1 LEFRVRSKKPVEIK
15 KIIRRTTNSLL
26 RTNYDEYMDKKVILI
41 VEDDPTVGESLR
53 LLFKKRG
60 HEILLALNGKEAL
73 QLFRHEI
80 VDLVVTD
87 VVMPKMDG
95 IELLE
100 AVKGLRPETEV
111 IVISA
116 QGTIEKAVQAMKLGA
131 FDFIEKPINPR
142 VISLLVERAL
152 EKQTLILQ
160 NRDLRSRLEDKFHFK
175 NIIGRSEKM
184 VNIFELI
191 QHIAP
196 YDSSVLIIGESG
208 TGKELIA
215 NAIHY
220 NSPRASMPFI
230 KVSCASLSEGIIE
243 SELFGHEKGAFTGAI
258 ASRKGRF
265 ELAHQGTLFLDEVE
279 DIPPATQ
286 IKLLRILQE
295 GEFERVGGNKTI
307 KVNIRIIA
315 ASNRDLQEGVKRGIF
330 REDLYYRLNV
340 VNIKLPALRDR
351 RDDIPFLVN
360 FFIEKYN
367 QKYHMKVKGIS
378 QKAMNLLTDYE
389 WMGNVREL
397 ENTIESILV
406 INSPGVID
414 IQHLPQEFRDFKEK
428 PEVVPIKIGTPLEE
442 VEKEMLIQTLRATK
456 GNKRKAA
463 KLLGINVRTI
473 HRKIEEIGET
483 TFMWRE
489 LDKQ

>member
-1 LEFRVRSKKPVEIK
+1 
-15 KIIRRTTNSLL
+15 
-26 RTNYDEYMDKKVILI
+26 MDKKVILI

-53 LLFKKRG
+53 QLLKKKG
-60 HEILLALNGKEAL
+60 HDILLATNGKEAL

-80 VDLVVTD
+80 IDLVVTD

-160 NRDLRSRLEDKFHFK
+160 NRDLRSKLEDKFHFK

-184 VNIFELI
+184 VKIFELI

-286 IKLLRILQE
+286 IKLLRVLQE

-315 ASNRDLQEGVKRGIF
+315 ASNRDLQEAVKRGDF

-367 QKYHMKVKGIS
+367 QKYQMKVKGIS

-389 WMGNVREL
+389 WTGNVREL
-397 ENTIESILV
+397 ENMIESILV

-428 PEVVPIKIGTPLEE
+428 PEVVPIRIGTPLEE
-442 VEKEMLIQTLRATK
+442 VEKEVLIQTLRATK

-483 TFMWRE
+483 TFI
-489 LDKQ
+489 

>member
-1 LEFRVRSKKPVEIK
+1 
-15 KIIRRTTNSLL
+15 
-26 RTNYDEYMDKKVILI
+26 MDKKVILI

-295 GEFERVGGNKTI
+295 DEFERVGGNKTI

-389 WMGNVREL
+389 WTGNVREL

>member
-1 LEFRVRSKKPVEIK
+1 MEKKQ
-15 KIIRRTTNSLL
+15 
-26 RTNYDEYMDKKVILI
+26 ILV
-41 VEDDPTVGESLR
+41 VEDDPTVGESIR
-53 LLFKKRG
+53 LLLKKRG
-60 HEILLALNGKEAL
+60 YSIFLAPNGRDAL
-73 QLFRHEI
+73 HIFKQKPI
-80 VDLVVTD
+80 DLVITD

-100 AVKGLRPETEV
+100 AVKRMRAETEV

-142 VISLLVERAL
+142 VISLVVERAL

-160 NRDLRSRLEDKFHFK
+160 NRDLRSKLEDKFHFK
-175 NIIGRSEKM
+175 NIVGRSAEM
-184 VNIFELI
+184 VKIFELI
-191 QHIAP
+191 KHIAP

-243 SELFGHEKGAFTGAI
+243 SELFGHERGAFTGAVT
-258 ASRKGRF
+258 SRKGRF
-265 ELAHQGTLFLDEVE
+265 ELAHHGTLLLDEVE
-279 DIPPATQ
+279 DIPPSTQ
-286 IKLLRILQE
+286 IKLLRVLQE
-295 GEFERVGGNKTI
+295 GEFEKVGGNKTI
-307 KVNIRIIA
+307 RVSIRILA
-315 ASNRDLQEGVKRGIF
+315 ASNRDLQEAVKKGTF

-340 VNIKLPALRDR
+340 VNLRLPPLRER

-360 FFIEKYN
+360 FFIEKYSR
-367 QKYHMKVKGIS
+367 KYHMKVKGIS
-378 QKAMNLLTDYE
+378 QRALKVLVDYE
-389 WMGNVREL
+389 WSGNVREL

-406 INSPGVID
+406 INSPEVID
-414 IQHLPQEFRDFKEK
+414 LSHLPKGIRDFKGG
-428 PEVVPIKIGTPLEE
+428 PEVIPIRIGTPLEE
-442 VEKEMLIQTLRATK
+442 VEREILAQTLKATG

-463 KLLGINVRTI
+463 QLLGINVRTI
-473 HRKIEEIGET
+473 HRKME
-483 TFMWRE
+483 
-489 LDKQ
+489 

>member
-1 LEFRVRSKKPVEIK
+1 ME
-15 KIIRRTTNSLL
+15 
-26 RTNYDEYMDKKVILI
+26 KKVILI

-53 LLFKKRG
+53 HLFKKKG
-60 HEILLALNGKEAL
+60 HAILLASNGKEAL
-73 QLFRHEI
+73 QLFRHKI
-80 VDLVVTD
+80 VDLVITD

-100 AVKGLRPETEV
+100 AVKDLRPETEV

-142 VISLLVERAL
+142 VISLLLERAL

-160 NRDLRSRLEDKFHFK
+160 NRDLRTRLEDKFHFK
-175 NIIGRSEKM
+175 NIIGRSGGM
-184 VNIFELI
+184 VRIFELI
-191 QHIAP
+191 RHIAP

-220 NSPRASMPFI
+220 NSPRALMPFI

-243 SELFGHEKGAFTGAI
+243 SELFGHEKGAFTGAVT
-258 ASRKGRF
+258 SRKGRF
-265 ELAHQGTLFLDEVE
+265 ELAHQGILFLDEVE

-286 IKLLRILQE
+286 IKLLRVLQE

-307 KVNIRIIA
+307 KVNLRIIA
-315 ASNRDLQEGVKRGIF
+315 ASNRDLQEEVRGGTF

-340 VNIKLPALRDR
+340 VNIKLPPLRDR
-351 RDDIPFLVN
+351 RDDIPFLVHY
-360 FFIEKYN
+360 FIEKNNKKYN
-367 QKYHMKVKGIS
+367 MKIKGIS

-389 WMGNVREL
+389 WTGNVREL
-397 ENTIESILV
+397 ENTIESVLVVNSPLV
-406 INSPGVID
+406 IDV
-414 IQHLPQEFRDFKEK
+414 QHLPQEIRNFKERT
-428 PEVVPIKIGTPLEE
+428 EVISIKIGTPLEE
-442 VEKEMLIQTLRATK
+442 VEKEMLIQTLRMTK
-456 GNKRKAA
+456 GNKRRAA
-463 KLLGINVRTI
+463 HLLGINVRTI
-473 HRKIEEIGET
+473 HRKMEEIEE
-483 TFMWRE
+483 
-489 LDKQ
+489 LNSPS

>member
-1 LEFRVRSKKPVEIK
+1 
-15 KIIRRTTNSLL
+15 
-26 RTNYDEYMDKKVILI
+26 MDKKVILI
-41 VEDDPTVGESLR
+41 VEDDSTVRESLR
-53 LLFKKRG
+53 LLFKKKG
-60 HEILLALNGKEAL
+60 YEILLAPNGKEAL
-73 QLFRHEI
+73 HLFRREV
-80 VDLVVTD
+80 VDLVITD

-100 AVKGLRPETEV
+100 AVKSLRPETEV

-142 VISLLVERAL
+142 VISLLVERGL

-160 NRDLRSRLEDKFHFK
+160 NRDLRSKLEDKFHFR
-175 NIIGRSEKM
+175 NIVGRSEKM
-184 VNIFELI
+184 VKIFELI
-191 QHIAP
+191 HHIAP

-279 DIPPATQ
+279 DIPPSTQ
-286 IKLLRILQE
+286 IKLLRVLQE

-315 ASNRDLQEGVKRGIF
+315 ASNRDLHEAVKGGVF

-340 VNIKLPALRDR
+340 VNIKLPPLKDR

-378 QKAMNLLTDYE
+378 QKAMNLLTNYE
-389 WMGNVREL
+389 WTGNVREL

-414 IQHLPQEFRDFKEK
+414 IQHLPQEIRDIKQR
-428 PEVVPIKIGTPLEE
+428 PEVIPIKIGTPLEE
-442 VEKEMLIQTLRATK
+442 VAKEMLIQTLRATK

-463 KLLGINVRTI
+463 QLLGINVRTI
-473 HRKIEEIGET
+473 HRKMEEIQEPLY
-483 TFMWRE
+483 E
-489 LDKQ
+489 

>member
-1 LEFRVRSKKPVEIK
+1 
-15 KIIRRTTNSLL
+15 
-26 RTNYDEYMDKKVILI
+26 VI
-41 VEDDPTVGESLR
+41 
-53 LLFKKRG
+53 
-60 HEILLALNGKEAL
+60 
-73 QLFRHEI
+73 
-80 VDLVVTD
+80 TD

-100 AVKGLRPETEV
+100 AIKGLRPETEV

-131 FDFIEKPINPR
+131 SDFIEKPINPR

-160 NRDLRSRLEDKFHFK
+160 NRDLRSRLEEKFHFK
-175 NIIGRSEKM
+175 NIVGRSEKM
-184 VNIFELI
+184 VKIFELI
-191 QHIAP
+191 RHIAP

-265 ELAHQGTLFLDEVE
+265 ELAHEGTLFLDEVE

-286 IKLLRILQE
+286 IKLLRVLQE

-315 ASNRDLQEGVKRGIF
+315 ASNRDLQEEVRQGVF

-340 VNIKLPALRDR
+340 VIIKLPPLRDR

-360 FFIEKYN
+360 FFIEKYS
-367 QKYHMKVKGIS
+367 QKYHMRVKGIS
-378 QKAMNLLTDYE
+378 QKAMNLLINYE
-389 WMGNVREL
+389 WTGNVREI
-397 ENTIESILV
+397 ENTIESVLV
-406 INSPGVID
+406 INSPEVID
-414 IQHLPQEFRDFKEK
+414 VQHLPQEIRDFREK
-428 PEVVPIKIGTPLEE
+428 PEVIPIKIGTPLEE
-442 VEKEMLIQTLRATK
+442 VEREMLIQTLRAAK

-463 KLLGINVRTI
+463 QLLGINVRTI
-473 HRKIEEIGET
+473 HRKIEEIE
-483 TFMWRE
+483 E
-489 LDKQ
+489 LN

>member
-1 LEFRVRSKKPVEIK
+1 MRIAVDHMME
-15 KIIRRTTNSLL
+15 
-26 RTNYDEYMDKKVILI
+26 KKVILI
-41 VEDDPTVGESLR
+41 VEDDPTVGESLC
-53 LLFKKRG
+53 LLFKKKG
-60 HEILLALNGKEAL
+60 YDMLLASNGKEAL
-73 QLFRHEI
+73 HLFRQRV
-80 VDLVVTD
+80 VDLVITD

-95 IELLE
+95 IELLV
-100 AVKGLRPETEV
+100 AIKGLRPETEV

-160 NRDLRSRLEDKFHFK
+160 NRDLRSRLEEKFHFK
-175 NIIGRSEKM
+175 NIVGRSEKM
-184 VNIFELI
+184 VRVFELI
-191 QHIAP
+191 RHIAP

-286 IKLLRILQE
+286 IKLLRVLQE
-295 GEFERVGGNKTI
+295 GEFERVGGNRTI
-307 KVNIRIIA
+307 KVNLRIIA
-315 ASNRDLQEGVKRGIF
+315 ASNRDLQEAVKGGAF

-340 VNIKLPALRDR
+340 VNIKLPPLRDR
-351 RDDIPFLVN
+351 KDDIPFLAN
-360 FFIEKYN
+360 FFTEKYN
-367 QKYHMKVKGIS
+367 KKYHLKVKGIS

-389 WMGNVREL
+389 WTGNVREL
-397 ENTIESILV
+397 ENTIESVLV

-414 IQHLPQEFRDFKEK
+414 VQHLSQEIRDFKER
-428 PEVVPIKIGTPLEE
+428 PEMIPIKIGTPLEE
-442 VEKEMLIQTLRATK
+442 VEKEMLIQTLKATK

-463 KLLGINVRTI
+463 RLLGINVRTI
-473 HRKIEEIGET
+473 HRKIEEMEET
-483 TFMWRE
+483 
-489 LDKQ
+489 LAG

>member
-1 LEFRVRSKKPVEIK
+1 
-15 KIIRRTTNSLL
+15 
-26 RTNYDEYMDKKVILI
+26 MDKKSILI
-41 VEDDPTVGESLR
+41 VEDDPNVGESLR
-53 LLFKKRG
+53 HLFKKKG
-60 HEILLALNGKEAL
+60 FSISLASNGKEAL
-73 QLFRHEI
+73 HLFRQHNA
-80 VDLVVTD
+80 DLIITD

-100 AVKGLRPETEV
+100 TIKSLKPETEV

-142 VISLLVERAL
+142 VIALLVERAL
-152 EKQTLILQ
+152 EKQALILQ
-160 NRDLRSRLEDKFHFK
+160 NRDLRSKLENRFHSK
-175 NIIGRSEKM
+175 NIVGRSEKM
-184 VNIFELI
+184 LKIFELI
-191 QHIAP
+191 NHIAP

-220 NSPRASMPFI
+220 QSPRASMPFI

-265 ELAHQGTLFLDEVE
+265 EMAHQGTLFLDEVE

-286 IKLLRILQE
+286 IKLLRVLQE

-307 KVNIRIIA
+307 RVNIRIIA
-315 ASNRDLQEGVKRGIF
+315 ASNRDLLEEVRGGTF

-340 VNIKLPALRDR
+340 VNIKLPPLRAR
-351 RDDIPFLVN
+351 KEDIPFLIN
-360 FFIEKYN
+360 FFIQKFN
-367 QKYHMKVKGIS
+367 QKYGMKVKGIS
-378 QKAMNLLTDYE
+378 QRALNLLTDYR
-389 WMGNVREL
+389 WDGNVREL

-406 INSPGVID
+406 VNSPEVLD
-414 IQHLPQEFRDFKEK
+414 LHHLPQEIREFKEE
-428 PEVVPIKIGTPLEE
+428 PEVIPVKIGTPLEE
-442 VEKEMLIQTLRATK
+442 VEREILLQTLKATK

-463 KLLGINVRTI
+463 ELLGINVRTI
-473 HRKIEEIGET
+473 HRKIEG
-483 TFMWRE
+483 
-489 LDKQ
+489 LQGSYS

>member
-1 LEFRVRSKKPVEIK
+1 
-15 KIIRRTTNSLL
+15 
-26 RTNYDEYMDKKVILI
+26 MDKKVILI

-53 LLFKKRG
+53 LFLKKKG
-60 HEILLALNGKEAL
+60 HEILLASNGKEAL

-80 VDLVVTD
+80 VDLVITD

-100 AVKGLRPETEV
+100 VVKGLRPETEV

-184 VNIFELI
+184 VKIFELI
-191 QHIAP
+191 HHIAP

-286 IKLLRILQE
+286 IKLLRVLQE
-295 GEFERVGGNKTI
+295 GEFERVGGNKTNR
-307 KVNIRIIA
+307 VNIRIIA
-315 ASNRDLQEGVKRGIF
+315 ASNRDLQEAVKEGVF

-340 VNIKLPALRDR
+340 VNIKLPPLRD
-351 RDDIPFLVN
+351 L
-360 FFIEKYN
+360 
-367 QKYHMKVKGIS
+367 S
-378 QKAMNLLTDYE
+378 
-389 WMGNVREL
+389 
-397 ENTIESILV
+397 
-406 INSPGVID
+406 
-414 IQHLPQEFRDFKEK
+414 
-428 PEVVPIKIGTPLEE
+428 
-442 VEKEMLIQTLRATK
+442 LIH
-456 GNKRKAA
+456 
-463 KLLGINVRTI
+463 I
-473 HRKIEEIGET
+473 
-483 TFMWRE
+483 
-489 LDKQ
+489 

>member
-1 LEFRVRSKKPVEIK
+1 ME
-15 KIIRRTTNSLL
+15 
-26 RTNYDEYMDKKVILI
+26 KKVILI

-53 LLFKKRG
+53 HLLKKKG
-60 HEILLALNGKEAL
+60 HEILLASNGKEAL
-73 QLFRHEI
+73 QLFRHEV
-80 VDLVVTD
+80 VDLVITD

-100 AVKGLRPETEV
+100 AVKGLNPETEV

-142 VISLLVERAL
+142 VISLLVDRAL

-160 NRDLRSRLEDKFHFK
+160 NKDLRSKLEDKFHFK

-184 VNIFELI
+184 VKIFELI
-191 QHIAP
+191 HHIAP

-286 IKLLRILQE
+286 IKLLRVLQE
-295 GEFERVGGNKTI
+295 GEFERVGGNKTNR
-307 KVNIRIIA
+307 VNIRIIA
-315 ASNRDLQEGVKRGIF
+315 ASNRDLQEAVKEGVF

-340 VNIKLPALRDR
+340 VNIKLPPLRDR
-351 RDDIPFLVN
+351 RDDIPFLIN

-378 QKAMNLLTDYE
+378 QKAMNDLTDCG
-389 WMGNVREL
+389 WTGNVREL

-406 INSPGVID
+406 INSPEVID
-414 IQHLPQEFRDFKEK
+414 LQHLPQEMRDFKER
-428 PEVVPIKIGTPLEE
+428 PEVISIKIGTPLDE

-463 KLLGINVRTI
+463 QLLGINVRTI
-473 HRKIEEIGET
+473 HRKMEEIEDLNEVT
-483 TFMWRE
+483 
-489 LDKQ
+489 

>member
-1 LEFRVRSKKPVEIK
+1 
-15 KIIRRTTNSLL
+15 
-26 RTNYDEYMDKKVILI
+26 MDKKVILI

-53 LLFKKRG
+53 LLFKKKG
-60 HEILLALNGKEAL
+60 HDILLASNGKEAL
-73 QLFRHEI
+73 QLFQHKI

-184 VNIFELI
+184 VKIFELI

-286 IKLLRILQE
+286 IKLLRVLQE
-295 GEFERVGGNKTI
+295 GEFERAGGNKTI

-315 ASNRDLQEGVKRGIF
+315 ASNRDLQEAVKSIVF

-367 QKYHMKVKGIS
+367 QKYQMKVKGIS

-389 WMGNVREL
+389 WTGNVREL

-428 PEVVPIKIGTPLEE
+428 PEVVPIKIGTPLKE

-483 TFMWRE
+483 TFM
-489 LDKQ
+489 